1 MQELEAGREAG
12 AQAHSRNKAGGRG
25 VGHQDT
31 KTGLPLCLY
40 LRFPLHRG

>member
-12 AQAHSRNKAGGRG
+12 AQARSRNEVGGG
-25 VGHQDT
+25 GHQDT